1 MTPGNLSGDQRD
13 RLNWAVIDIAA
24 AVAAYVEAVGQYD
37 LAMSRGPGGG
47 GITRTWTAMHAAG
60 RRLDETR
67 RALLAAWA
75 DVSGPAA
82 DVDGQGANPA
92 AGTEENP
99 S

>member
-1 MTPGNLSGDQRD
+1 VNVTDPQCD

-24 AVAAYVEAVGQYD
+24 AVAGYMEAVGQYD

-47 GITRTWTAMHAAG
+47 GLTRTWTAMHEAG
-60 RRLDETR
+60 RRLDTAR
-67 RALLAAWA
+67 GALLAAWA

-82 DVDGQGANPA
+82 DVDGQGADVTASPEGDA
-92 AGTEENP
+92 